1 MRVFLVN
8 FVSWSQG
15 HAGNVGHVVF
25 FETFRPTIG
34 HRVTGSRWSRGSR
47 GFFGENFVS
56 GSQGHV
62 DHGVC
67 FWYILFLGHMVTLVT
82 LCFCNIVSGSQ
93 SHAGHVG
100 HVVFFW

>member
-1 MRVFLVN
+1 M
-8 FVSWSQG
+8 
-15 HAGNVGHVVF
+15 A
-25 FETFRPTIG
+25 
-34 HRVTGSRWSRGSR
+34 
-47 GFFGENFVS
+47 FFGENFVS

-100 HVVFFW
+100 HVVFFGENFVSGSQGHVDHAVCFW